1 MSNGQ
6 SAAKF
11 RIGKSSTTIEKY
23 LNMEVSRV
31 IINLDNINYET
42 VGIVLRKC
50 YGYKF
55 SKL

>member
-1 MSNGQ
+1 
-6 SAAKF
+6 
-11 RIGKSSTTIEKY
+11 
-23 LNMEVSRV
+23 MEVSRV